1 MDEKYYH
8 PKMKGIVVKNNK
20 GIPAYYFELFILT
33 PKGKRG
39 ISKYLGR
46 KMPSSEEL
54 APKIFDYYQEF
65 GDIVKTL
72 VPQSTK
78 DYFKYTGLNEIEKNR
93 FRYWGLKH
101 ELNKKKLDHFQVVFM
116 ILFIL
121 NSARAEGSRMK
132 KEDLEHSIANKKPK
146 SFEQREA
153 LNTLMAIRWAF
164 SDQFT
169 WSTLSIRKLHGILF
183 DGIEPDLAGKYKP
196 YDNVVGSR
204 IKGEIIETTPYQ
216 KVPEKMRLWVEEV
229 KKYRKKIYP
238 PVFALESHLKFESIH
253 PFHDGNGRIGRIL
266 LNRLL
271 LENSFMPVIFFE
283 ENHQAYCNSISLA
296 REGRKDKYIKLFV
309 KQLKKTWKVFCEEE
323 ENKEFVSTRKKLAIS
338 LVNTGKRNVVKFGKL
353 PPRFK

>member
-1 MDEKYYH
+1 MQ
-8 PKMKGIVVKNNK
+8 GIVIKENK
-20 GIPAYYFELFILT
+20 GRPAYYFEAYILT
-33 PKGKRG
+33 SKGKRG

-46 KMPSSEEL
+46 TLPAKEVL

-65 GDIVKTL
+65 GEIVRKL
-72 VPQSTK
+72 IPQSTK
-78 DYFKYTGLNEIEKNR
+78 NYFKYTGLDDIELNR

-101 ELNKKKLDHFQVVFM
+101 ELNEERRNRFQTIFM

-153 LNTLMAIRWAF
+153 LNTLIAIRWAF
-164 SDQFT
+164 SKEFT
-169 WSTLSIRKLHGILF
+169 WSTLSIRKLHRILF
-183 DGIEPDLAGKYKP
+183 DGLEPELAGKYKP

-204 IKGEIIETTPYQ
+204 IKGEIIDTAPHEE
-216 KVPEKMRLWVEEV
+216 VPERMKEWVEEV
-229 KKYRKKIYP
+229 KKYRKKLYP
-238 PVFALESHLKFESIH
+238 PIFALESHLKFESIH

-283 ENHQAYCNSISLA
+283 ENHEAYCNSISLA

-309 KQLKKTWKVFCEEE
+309 KQLKKTWEIFLAK
-323 ENKEFVSTRKKLAIS
+323 ENSNDFASVRKNLSVSIVS
-338 LVNTGKRNVVKFGKL
+338 DGQRNAVKFSKL
-353 PPRFK
+353 PQRFS